1 MPGVSRIDWKPLGIA
16 AAAVPLLVIV
26 LAVRRH
32 VPADSAL
39 WWLLGPAP
47 NLIVALCVPFA
58 VVATPTYTPLEAAR
72 AFTLT
77 TLATFGALVVFEAI
91 GPIAGLDT
99 FDPLD
104 LIGSAIGVILGA
116 RLYRRLA
123 PHLRYAEHPRAR
135 PVEPDPPSS

>member
-1 MPGVSRIDWKPLGIA
+1 MPGMSRIDWKPLGIVLA
-16 AAAVPLLVIV
+16 AIPLLVLI
-26 LAVRRH
+26 LTVRRH
-32 VPADSAL
+32 VSGDSAA

-58 VVATPTYTPLEAAR
+58 VVVTPTRTPIEAAR

-104 LIGSAIGVILGA
+104 LIASAVGVILGA

-123 PHLRYAEHPRAR
+123 PHLRYADHRSAR
-135 PVEPDPPSS
+135 PVEHDPPSS